1 SIICFLLNLAGFI
14 VGCQGIQF
22 VSRVPRCDSVNMGDN
37 KICFCCEESHLTG
50 CAGEET
56 ALMLYRVMLC
66 SVAYHVLKKVLFA
79 LCALNAITTTVC
91 YIAATLHYFENFS
104 TRRSCTDE
112 SQLEDQDDVL
122 DPDDFVPPVPPPSYF
137 ATFDSCGAPVSRRML
152 GSDVIPLPHSYG
164 AQIKD
169 LEVFCPLGVPPPY
182 EAVQRRLSCRQSDS
196 STVPQ
201 GLTAST
207 APLMLKDY
215 SGEEIPE
222 SSSRVSFLPSNS
234 SVVPEEN
241 TRRIAFNFLWKQS
254 EGDSMLHCWLLQG
267 DLLFFIMLS
276 CKAAI
281 QAEIKSEL
289 GTVTLW
295 ENVRA
300 RPLRGRCRPLVDY
313 KPYTNTKHLVEW
325 ILEELT
331 CITGPE
337 IYELLENIKFILRS
351 AEEHIAEDITS
362 ATLLEQVMAPAQQ
375 AVPLSADVLPGLLH
389 VENCGGLSSFTTDD
403 ELAEREMPRAEDE
416 RPCNLIGIVRETTL

>member
-1 SIICFLLNLAGFI
+1 MLLLANLFILLSIICFLLNLAGFI

-182 EAVQRRLSCRQSDS
+182 EAVQRRLSCRQERALRIRVMEVVVDLRKLSYGWS
-196 STVPQ
+196 FQ
-201 GLTAST
+201 
-207 APLMLKDY
+207 DY

-254 EGDSMLHCWLLQG
+254 EV
-267 DLLFFIMLS
+267 LS